1 MVASTIARYLERYAE
16 PIAIEFENTIA
27 KQLRRTYQSVL
38 VIPIFAEPL
47 NCLEQVLPADLQ
59 QTLVIAI
66 ANSAAD
72 SDPDAVAQTRAFLQQ
87 FNSSGDRAA
96 LIPLAGDS
104 DCLMVDFTT
113 AGRQLPAKQGV
124 GLARKIGGDLA
135 LACIHHKIVDNTWI
149 HYTDADAQLPL
160 NYFDANP
167 PPTSVAAAIY
177 PFQHFPL
184 HTNILSYEISLRY
197 YVIQLARVNS
207 PYAFQTI
214 GSLLKIN
221 ACHYAR
227 VRGFPKRNAAE
238 DFYMLN
244 KLTKTGQILRLK
256 GPVVR
261 LASRV
266 SQRVPFGTGAA
277 MLKMD
282 QQPVPFELY
291 HPLIFNYLGIWL
303 AAIPALWQDR
313 HRVQT
318 LGLREWWPYDPN
330 ILETLSRLK
339 LETVLPQAYRQCRD
353 ESRFQKYLWVWFDAF
368 KTLKFIHNL
377 RDTGLAKLSA
387 PEAFSTSGILSQ
399 MGKQP
404 SVLEFNRLK
413 EINTELTVM
422 ENSLPLVVEP
432 TIP

>member
-16 PIAIEFENTIA
+16 PIAIEFENSIST
-27 KQLRRTYQSVL
+27 QLKRTYQFVL

-47 NCLEQVLPADLQ
+47 ICLEQVLPADLQ

-66 ANSAAD
+66 ANSAVD

-87 FNSSGDRAA
+87 FNSSGDRAT
-96 LIPLAGDS
+96 LVPLFRDS

-135 LACIHHKIVDNTWI
+135 LACIHRKIVDNTWM

-160 NYFDANP
+160 NYFDDDP
-167 PPTSVAAAIY
+167 PPSSISAAIY
-177 PFQHFPL
+177 PFQHSPL
-184 HTNILSYEISLRY
+184 HSNILSYEISLRY
-197 YVIQLARVNS
+197 YVVQLARVNS
-207 PYAFQTI
+207 PYAFHTI

-244 KLTKTGQILRLK
+244 KLTKTGKVLRLK
-256 GPVVR
+256 EPVVQ

-266 SQRVPFGTGAA
+266 SNRVPFGTGAT
-277 MLKMD
+277 MLKLD
-282 QQPVPFELY
+282 RQPVPLKLY

-303 AAIPALWQDR
+303 AAIPALWRER
-313 HRVQT
+313 HRIHAR
-318 LGLREWWPYDPN
+318 GLREWWPHDPM

-339 LETVLPQAYRQCRD
+339 LETVLPQAYRQCHD
-353 ESRFQKYLWVWFDAF
+353 ENRFQKYLWVWFDAF

-377 RDTGLAKLSA
+377 RDAGLAKLPALEALSA
-387 PEAFSTSGILSQ
+387 SGIVSQ

-404 SVLEFNRLK
+404 SVLEFDRLK

-422 ENSLPLVVEP
+422 ENSLPVVVEP
-432 TIP
+432 QIP

>member
-1 MVASTIARYLERYAE
+1 M
-16 PIAIEFENTIA
+16 
-27 KQLRRTYQSVL
+27 
-38 VIPIFAEPL
+38 
-47 NCLEQVLPADLQ
+47 
-59 QTLVIAI
+59 
-66 ANSAAD
+66 
-72 SDPDAVAQTRAFLQQ
+72 
-87 FNSSGDRAA
+87 
-96 LIPLAGDS
+96 
-104 DCLMVDFTT
+104 
-113 AGRQLPAKQGV
+113 
-124 GLARKIGGDLA
+124 
-135 LACIHHKIVDNTWI
+135 
-149 HYTDADAQLPL
+149 
-160 NYFDANP
+160 
-167 PPTSVAAAIY
+167 
-177 PFQHFPL
+177 
-184 HTNILSYEISLRY
+184 SYEISLRY
-197 YVIQLARVNS
+197 YVLQLAKVNS
-207 PYAFQTI
+207 PYAFHTV

-256 GPVVR
+256 GPAVR

-291 HPLIFNYLGIWL
+291 HPLIFKNLGIWL
-303 AAIPALWQDR
+303 ATIPALWRDR
-313 HRVQT
+313 HHVQT
-318 LGLREWWPYDPN
+318 QGLREWWPYDPS

-339 LETVLPQAYRQCRD
+339 LETVLPQAYRQCHD
-353 ESRFQKYLWVWFDAF
+353 GSRFQKYLWVWFDAF

-377 RDTGLAKLSA
+377 RDAGLANLPVLEALSA
-387 PEAFSTSGILSQ
+387 SGILSQ

-404 SVLEFNRLK
+404 SVLEFDRLK

-422 ENSLPLVVEP
+422 EHSLPVVVEP